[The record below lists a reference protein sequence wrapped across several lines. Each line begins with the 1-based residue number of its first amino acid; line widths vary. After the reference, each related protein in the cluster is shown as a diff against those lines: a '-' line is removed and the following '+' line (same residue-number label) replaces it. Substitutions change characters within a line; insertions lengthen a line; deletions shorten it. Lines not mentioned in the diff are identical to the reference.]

1 MDEHTPKVI
10 ALVGLPGSGKGTCT
24 DYLHATYGWPLVHF
38 GHMVY
43 EEVERRGLT
52 VVEHEKA
59 VRMDMREK
67 EGKAVLA
74 KHASRKAKTHA
85 DSGAEVVVF
94 DGLYSWTE
102 YKHLLTEFGD
112 NLTVIAVTAPKKL
125 RHQRAIARQDSHRPY
140 TLEQLIAREYAEIE
154 EMEKGGPIAYADY
167 TILNDG
173 PVDHMIAQLDAILSD
188 CGILPS

>member
-1 MDEHTPKVI
+1 MNDTTPKVI

-24 DYLHATYGWPLVHF
+24 DYLHSTYGWPLVHF

-85 DSGAEVVVF
+85 ETGANVIVF
-94 DGLYSWTE
+94 DGLYSWSE
-102 YKHLLTEFGD
+102 YKHLLAEFGEQ
-112 NLTVIAVTAPKKL
+112 LTVIAVTAPKKL
-125 RHQRAIARQDSHRPY
+125 RHERAIARRDTHRPY

-173 PVDHMIAQLDAILSD
+173 PVDHMIEQLNRVLKEIDVA
-188 CGILPS
+188 